1 MHFQS
6 LLTLKWLL
14 HGTAVCHEW
23 IWYNSFSQRRLE
35 HEDFVKSKANL
46 SPPPKHLCF
55 PIKRCSRLN
64 SMGIEMAGCF
74 SVKCLPPL
82 SSLGPTTSLTSV
94 VPFTST
100 QSSGALLY
108 PYWFQDVGK
117 VVLVLWAPTSSASFC
132 SLKSFH
138 IPPERASPSSSGA
151 DTLSEGKRCSEGRWY
166 ILSAHSKGPGLL
178 EMPHSATGD
187 WCYAPGSPEEQIFG
201 AQHIRQPYNCQKC
214 LCGHHFYSCFPMKEI
229 TKIKRRQKMPVP
241 GNTSSILLLFF

>member
-35 HEDFVKSKANL
+35 HEDFVKSKGNP

-64 SMGIEMAGCF
+64 STGIEMAGCF
-74 SVKCLPPL
+74 SVKCLPPP

-100 QSSGALLY
+100 QSSGALLTS
-108 PYWFQDVGK
+108 
-117 VVLVLWAPTSSASFC
+117 LVETPN
-132 SLKSFH
+132 
-138 IPPERASPSSSGA
+138 SSGIGWPHCIPWNVSQCVSTFRA
-151 DTLSEGKRCSEGRWY
+151 ICIY
-166 ILSAHSKGPGLL
+166 IQILFESFSL
-178 EMPHSATGD
+178 
-187 WCYAPGSPEEQIFG
+187 AP
-201 AQHIRQPYNCQKC
+201 C
-214 LCGHHFYSCFPMKEI
+214 
-229 TKIKRRQKMPVP
+229 
-241 GNTSSILLLFF
+241 